1 MLFTGWRDD
10 VAELMSVM
18 DVFALPSWREGMP
31 RSAIEAAASGL
42 PLVLTDIRGCREV
55 VRDGVEGLLVPV
67 RDPEALADA
76 ITRLLEDSGLRSRM
90 GAAAR
95 TASGGRVRPATCGGD
110 GGR

>member
-1 MLFTGWRDD
+1 MFTGWRED

-76 ITRLLEDSGLRSRM
+76 LTRLLEDPALRSADGGR
-90 GAAAR
+90 R
-95 TASGGRVRPATCGGD
+95 PTASGERVRRATRGCD

>member
-1 MLFTGWRDD
+1 
-10 VAELMSVM
+10 M

-76 ITRLLEDSGLRSRM
+76 LTRVLEDSGAPIADGGRRP
-90 GAAAR
+90 
-95 TASGGRVRPATCGGD
+95 TASGDRVRPATCGCD